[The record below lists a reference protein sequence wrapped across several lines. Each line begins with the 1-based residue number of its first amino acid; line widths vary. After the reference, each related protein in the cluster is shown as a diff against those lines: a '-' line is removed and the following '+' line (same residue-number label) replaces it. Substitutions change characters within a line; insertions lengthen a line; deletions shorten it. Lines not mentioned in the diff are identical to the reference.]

1 MKKHKIIYSTTTAL
15 VALMMTSSA
24 YAYLTSEELKRAF
37 VHLGFPDYFRVE
49 LAIAKIFGVLFLVIP
64 QVPAKLKEF
73 AYYGFFIT
81 FISAFIAHG
90 VTVDP
95 VPAVATPIVFLVLL
109 IASYNSFAVLNEN
122 RAN

>member
-1 MKKHKIIYSTTTAL
+1 MKKHKIIYWSTTAL
-15 VALMMTSSA
+15 VALMMTYSA
-24 YAYLTSEELKRAF
+24 YAYLTSEELKGAF

-90 VTVDP
+90 VTGDP